1 MADLSLPDLMQMKAP
16 ENMYFDHLYS
26 EFLMVGSG
34 LNSPPAS
41 DAEAKVAALHEKRQ
55 AGTLN
60 WNDVYLFELI
70 IADIQPAST
79 LRGKIMSLR
88 HDYLS
93 VAGQAEYEEYMASR
107 PKNLL
112 DPPDPSAPPD
122 THANY
127 EKLLRE
133 DSKDLLK
140 RLYLRY
146 AVLPVREQKLKHLTL
161 RAAFLCGGFL
171 LMLIVFTVAMLVK
184 DGRIPSISI
193 YVVMFAG
200 AMGGFVSALQRIQSS
215 PTQGDSIYN
224 LSMLFHGSYAFFVAP
239 LTGSIFAILLY
250 LMFTGGVIKGS
261 FFPSI
266 YTPSGITTRLSA
278 RPADDNNNTNGGGN
292 ANSLRGGNNN
302 ANGGSNTNGG
312 NGNANGNTANAVGN
326 SNRGATNVNGGA
338 NRNVNSNTNGSN
350 TNVNAN
356 AVPPGS
362 LTDNTANPNVNAVN
376 SNTANT
382 NVNAANANG
391 NANSGGNIPAGGATP
406 SPNASP
412 TRPPAP
418 AAQDVATSS
427 IGIRQFLAESGPA
440 GGEDYALL
448 IIWSFIA
455 GFAERFVPDALNRL
469 VAGKQGGGQTQA

>member
-1 MADLSLPDLMQMKAP
+1 MADPSLADLMQMKAP

-26 EFLMVGSG
+26 EFLMLESN
-34 LNSPPAS
+34 LTSPPAS
-41 DAEAKVAALHEKRQ
+41 DAEAKVAALHDKRQ
-55 AGTLN
+55 AGTLD

-70 IADIQPAST
+70 IADTQPAST
-79 LRGKIMSLR
+79 LRGKILSLR

-112 DPPDPSAPPD
+112 DPPDPSALPD
-122 THANY
+122 AHANY

-171 LMLIVFTVAMLVK
+171 LILIVFTVAMLIK

-224 LSMLFHGSYAFFVAP
+224 LSMLFHGTYAFFVAP
-239 LTGSIFAILLY
+239 LTGSIFSILLY

-266 YTPSGITTRLSA
+266 YTPSGSTTRLSA
-278 RPADDNNNTNGGGN
+278 RPDDANNMNGNGN
-292 ANSLRGGNNN
+292 ANSSKGSTNN

-312 NGNANGNTANAVGN
+312 NGNGNGNTANAGGN
-326 SNRGATNVNGGA
+326 SNRGAMNGNAGP
-338 NRNVNSNTNGSN
+338 NRNINSNTNGSN
-350 TNVNAN
+350 TNANAN
-356 AVPPGS
+356 AGS
-362 LTDNTANPNVNAVN
+362 LDNLTDNSANLNVNVAN
-376 SNTANT
+376 SNTANA
-382 NVNAANANG
+382 NVKAANANG
-391 NANSGGNIPAGGATP
+391 NANSSGNVAAGGETQ
-406 SPNASP
+406 SPPPPP
-412 TRPPAP
+412 TP

-427 IGIRQFLAESGPA
+427 IGIRQFLTDSGPA

-469 VAGKQGGGQTQA
+469 VVGKHGGGQTKA